1 MKIGENVK
9 RVCIVAFTVIAS
21 ALLIYFAG
29 PLAIRLMLYLFGLL
43 SPFLIGYV
51 IARLINPIADRLQ
64 KRCKIPRGISVML
77 VIIVTLVIIFGIVGG
92 LGYKLFDEIRNLYYK
107 WPQIFQSLS
116 DNWFRVTSN
125 INELYIGMPDYI
137 QNALDEAWTGI
148 YNQCIEFTKN
158 IPVVHFAQVV
168 AKSLAPGLI
177 WTVMFILS
185 LYFMVS
191 RHHEVRDFL
200 HKLIGRSGT
209 HKLSEIKK
217 QIKTY
222 LGGYVKAQ
230 LLLMVI
236 VFLVMVI
243 MLSLFDAPFSVLV
256 AALTAFLD
264 ALPFFG
270 SGIVLW
276 PMAVV
281 YFVDSNIK
289 LGIVYVA
296 TYFIIML
303 LRRFIEPKLVS
314 DKLGLNPLVTLISM
328 YVGYKLWG
336 ITGLITGP
344 IILMIIISIY
354 KVGLFNKPIAILKQL
369 KDFTVKEIK
378 LFENYLKNIT
388 K

>member
-1 MKIGENVK
+1 
-9 RVCIVAFTVIAS
+9 
-21 ALLIYFAG
+21 
-29 PLAIRLMLYLFGLL
+29 
-43 SPFLIGYV
+43 
-51 IARLINPIADRLQ
+51 
-64 KRCKIPRGISVML
+64 
-77 VIIVTLVIIFGIVGG
+77 
-92 LGYKLFDEIRNLYYK
+92 
-107 WPQIFQSLS
+107 
-116 DNWFRVTSN
+116 
-125 INELYIGMPDYI
+125 
-137 QNALDEAWTGI
+137 
-148 YNQCIEFTKN
+148 
-158 IPVVHFAQVV
+158 
-168 AKSLAPGLI
+168 
-177 WTVMFILS
+177 
-185 LYFMVS
+185 
-191 RHHEVRDFL
+191 
-200 HKLIGRSGT
+200 
-209 HKLSEIKK
+209 
-217 QIKTY
+217 
-222 LGGYVKAQ
+222 
-230 LLLMVI
+230 MVI